1 MRQHPQRYLGRSLV
15 LFASIVFAVEVSA
28 GEALAPEDIVH
39 KSIEMLNDDCD
50 FACCYE
56 IAGLYTKRYL
66 DITRQAI
73 LTSLSANANTESVIR
88 QGFGGKATN
97 LGEVEAFTP
106 RELFAWHI
114 RDTILAI
121 PAQYRYSSLE
131 ILDTRHISSNRIEY
145 VVRLSGMAFAPDTQ
159 EEAFYRV
166 VLENGRW
173 RIDQ

>member
-1 MRQHPQRYLGRSLV
+1 MVRHHRLYRAILLV
-15 LFASIVFAVEVSA
+15 LLALIVLTVKVSA
-28 GEALAPEDIVH
+28 EEALSPEVIVH

-50 FACCYE
+50 FACCHE

-66 DITRQAI
+66 DMTRQAI
-73 LTSLSANANTESVIR
+73 LASLKANANAESVIK

-97 LGEVEAFTP
+97 LAEVAAFTP

-114 RDTILAI
+114 CDTIMQI
-121 PAQYRYSSLE
+121 PAKYRYSKLE
-131 ILDTRHISSNRIEY
+131 IIDTRHISPDRIEY
-145 VVRLSGMAFAPDTQ
+145 VVRLSGLAIAPDTK

-166 VLENGRW
+166 VRENNQW